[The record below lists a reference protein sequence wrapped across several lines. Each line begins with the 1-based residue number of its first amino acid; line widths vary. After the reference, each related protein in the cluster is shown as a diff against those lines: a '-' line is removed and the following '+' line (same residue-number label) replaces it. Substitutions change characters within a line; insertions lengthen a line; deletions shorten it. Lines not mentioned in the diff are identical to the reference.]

1 MADET
6 VYGTGEST
14 KVKKGQYGWSK
25 VVGIE
30 FRSK

>member
-1 MADET
+1 LAEET
-6 VYGTGEST
+6 VHNTGENT